1 MGEDKQIINV
11 NLVLVDDGVNV
22 NDKIIDNIINSK
34 LDEENKVEKK
44 GVNNE
49 INSNKAEDLFKDIE
63 ADSTDDFNDSD
74 VIVWLVNSE
83 RQHRGNLWYISLEV
97 NI

>member
-22 NDKIIDNIINSK
+22 NDKIVDNIINSK

-74 VIVWLVNSE
+74 VIVWLVNSKW
-83 RQHRGNLWYISLEV
+83 QHRGNLWYISLEV